1 MIEINIIII
10 GKKKNFRR
18 DCLRYDYRRYLSK
31 RIQRSQ
37 ASNLS

>member
-18 DCLRYDYRRYLSK
+18 DCLRYDYRRGK
-31 RIQRSQ
+31 IPI
-37 ASNLS
+37 